1 MTFSDSIS
9 GSALRGLKAVS
20 ISAVLLLSLAIAGC
34 ASTEPAPTTAAQRVD
49 QAVAQVTDALV
60 AQTQSLP
67 DMLGVAVGRRGVVLD
82 PMIDANSG
90 QQTAST
96 QLLQT
101 RVVDRIRTKH
111 TSLELLPFQRAN
123 LDKASYLLTGTLTHQ
138 RQIGKSRGA
147 LQINLALTDLRSGNV
162 VAQSSAMARDDELD
176 NTPLAFEQ
184 DSPVL
189 PKDRLIE
196 GYARTAVTP
205 AGQPADPFYIQ
216 RLPVA
221 PVVSEAGASYN
232 AGRYQEALA
241 QYNEANASPVG
252 EQLRVLSGI
261 YLASVKLDRPAEAD
275 KAFGK
280 IVAFGI
286 ANKQLGVKFL
296 FNPGTTV
303 FWSDPKVSGPYGL
316 WLARIAQVSTQANV
330 CMDIVGHTSRTG
342 AEALN
347 DALSLQR
354 ASYIRQRLTGVSP
367 VFGER
372 TRAAGKGYRENII
385 GSGTDNAV
393 DALDRRV
400 EFKIVGCDRAG

>member
-1 MTFSDSIS
+1 MTFPVSVRSLS
-9 GSALRGLKAVS
+9 RLYRLRAASLSAA
-20 ISAVLLLSLAIAGC
+20 LLLGLAITGC
-34 ASTEPAPTTAAQRVD
+34 ANTEPVPTTAAQRVE

-60 AQTQSLP
+60 AQTQS
-67 DMLGVAVGRRGVVLD
+67 MSGVLGTSRRGVVLD

-96 QLLQT
+96 QLLQS
-101 RVVDRIRTKH
+101 RVADRIKSKH

-123 LDKASYLLTGTLTHQ
+123 LDKASYLLTGTLAHQ

-196 GYARTAVTP
+196 GYARTTVTP
-205 AGQPADPFYIQ
+205 AGQPADAYYMQ
-216 RLPVA
+216 RVPVA
-221 PVVSEAGASYN
+221 PIVSEAGTAYN
-232 AGRYQEALA
+232 AGRYQDALT
-241 QYNEANASPVG
+241 QYTEANATPAG

-342 AEALN
+342 TESLN

-354 ASYIRQRLTGVSP
+354 AGYIRQRLTGVSA
-367 VFGER
+367 VLGDR
-372 TRAAGKGYRENII
+372 TRAAGKGFRENII

-400 EFKIVGCDRAG
+400 EFKIVGCDRVG

>member
-1 MTFSDSIS
+1 MTFSVSVLS
-9 GSALRGLKAVS
+9 FSRLRGLKAVS
-20 ISAVLLLSLAIAGC
+20 LSAALMLGLTIAGC
-34 ASTEPAPTTAAQRVD
+34 ASTESAPTTAAQRVD
-49 QAVAQVTDALV
+49 QAVAQVTDTLV
-60 AQTQSLP
+60 SQTQSLSG
-67 DMLGVAVGRRGVVLD
+67 MLDAGRRGVVLD

-90 QQTAST
+90 QQTVST
-96 QLLQT
+96 QLLQS
-101 RVVDRIRTKH
+101 RVSDRIRSKH
-111 TSLELLPFQRAN
+111 ASLELLPFQRTN
-123 LDKASYLLTGTLTHQ
+123 LDKATYLLTGTLTRQ
-138 RQIGKSRGA
+138 RQTGKSRGA
-147 LQINLALTDLRSGNV
+147 LQINLALTDLRKGMV
-162 VAQSSAMARDDELD
+162 VAQSSAVLRDDELD

-189 PKDRLIE
+189 PKDQLIE
-196 GYARTAVTP
+196 GYARTTATP
-205 AGQPADPFYIQ
+205 AGQPADAYYMQ

-221 PVVSEAGASYN
+221 PIVSEAGTAYN
-232 AGRYQEALA
+232 AGRYEDALN
-241 QYNEANASPVG
+241 QYNLANATPAG

-261 YLASVKLDRPAEAD
+261 YLASVKLDRAAEAD
-275 KAFGK
+275 KAFGN

-303 FWSDPKVSGPYGL
+303 FWSDPKVSGSYGL

-342 AEALN
+342 AESLN

-354 ASYIRQRLTGVSP
+354 AGYIRQRLTGVSG
-367 VFGER
+367 VLGDR
-372 TRAAGKGYRENII
+372 TRAAGMGFRENLI

-400 EFKIVGCDRAG
+400 EFKIVGCGRAG

>member
-1 MTFSDSIS
+1 MICFVSVIS
-9 GSALRGLKAVS
+9 LFRLRGLKAAS
-20 ISAVLLLSLAIAGC
+20 LSAALMLGLAITGC
-34 ASTEPAPTTAAQRVD
+34 ASPEPAPTTAAQRVD

-60 AQTQSLP
+60 AQTQSLSGL
-67 DMLGVAVGRRGVVLD
+67 LGTGRRGVVVD

-96 QLLQT
+96 QLLQS
-101 RVVDRIRTKH
+101 RVSDRIKSKH
-111 TSLELLPFQRAN
+111 TSLELLSFQRAS

-138 RQIGKSRGA
+138 RPIGKSRGA
-147 LQINLALTDLRSGNV
+147 LQINLALTDVRSGIV
-162 VAQSSAMARDDELD
+162 VAQASAMARDDELD

-196 GYARTAVTP
+196 GYARTAATP
-205 AGQPADPFYIQ
+205 AGQPADAYYLQ
-216 RLPVA
+216 GLPVA
-221 PVVSEAGASYN
+221 PIVSAAGTAYN
-232 AGRYQEALA
+232 AGRYQDALT
-241 QYNEANASPVG
+241 QYNEANASSAG

-275 KAFGK
+275 QAFGK
-280 IVAFGI
+280 IVSFGI

-342 AEALN
+342 AESLN

-354 ASYIRQRLTGVSP
+354 ASYIRQRLTGVSA
-367 VFGER
+367 VLGDR
-372 TRAAGKGYRENII
+372 TRASGKGFRENII

>member
-1 MTFSDSIS
+1 MLSRRGRKAASLAATL
-9 GSALRGLKAVS
+9 SAA
-20 ISAVLLLSLAIAGC
+20 LLLTLAIAGC
-34 ASTEPAPTTAAQRVD
+34 ASTEPLAITGAQRVD

-60 AQTQSLP
+60 AQTQSLSSR
-67 DMLGVAVGRRGVVLD
+67 LGSSRRGVVLD
-82 PMIDANSG
+82 PMIDAGSG

-96 QLLQT
+96 QLLQV
-101 RVVDRIRTKH
+101 RVSDRIRSKH
-111 TSLELLPFQRAN
+111 ASLELLPFQRVN
-123 LDKASYLLTGTLTHQ
+123 LDTASYLLTGTLTRQ
-138 RQIGKSRGA
+138 RQVGKSRGA
-147 LQINLALTDLRSGNV
+147 LQINLALTDLRKGTV
-162 VAQSSAMARDDELD
+162 VAQSSAMMRDDELD

-196 GYARTAVTP
+196 GYARTTITP
-205 AGQPADPFYIQ
+205 PGQPADAHYMQ
-216 RLPVA
+216 SLPVA
-221 PVVSEAGASYN
+221 PMVSEAGIAYN
-232 AGRYQEALA
+232 AGRYQDALT
-241 QYNEANASPVG
+241 QYKEANASPAG

-275 KAFGK
+275 KAFGN

-342 AEALN
+342 AESLN

-354 ASYIRQRLTGVSP
+354 ASYIRQRLTGLSAVL
-367 VFGER
+367 GDR
-372 TRAAGKGYRENII
+372 TRAAGKGFRETII
-385 GSGTDNAV
+385 GSGTDNAI